1 MVGIASLDGIK
12 KCTRLQ
18 MQPVRKMAIVPR
30 QNPVVRVVAL
40 LDRIISGL
48 QNENVYSRVGMLA
61 STASRSL
68 LARTGGALLGL
79 AVVLV
84 LWQVLT
90 AVTGVIS
97 PARFPTPAEV
107 GSALQQIAGEGY
119 SNGRL
124 HEHVLRSVLLVTMG
138 FVVASSV
145 GVMLGL
151 AMGASRVA
159 EAFIN
164 PIFLMLRPIPPLAW
178 IPLAIVWLG
187 LGDAAKMMVIFVS
200 AFVPSVINSYTGVR
214 QIDPAVFEA
223 AAMLDVKGWR
233 YWREVLIPGA
243 LPSIF
248 TGLRLSLQ
256 ASWTTLVAA
265 ELVGAV
271 AGLGQILNQASQDIF
286 PAMILVGM
294 VSVALCGWAMTQL
307 LGWIEHRVMP
317 WKTS

>member
-1 MVGIASLDGIK
+1 MASASATTNVAPALARAGSPSWARRIGAAVL
-12 KCTRLQ
+12 TL
-18 MQPVRKMAIVPR
+18 AIVL
-30 QNPVVRVVAL
+30 AL
-40 LDRIISGL
+40 WHL
-48 QNENVYSRVGMLA
+48 
-61 STASRSL
+61 
-68 LARTGGALLGL
+68 
-79 AVVLV
+79 
-84 LWQVLT
+84 LT

-97 PARFPTPAEV
+97 PARFATPAEV
-107 GSALQQIAGEGY
+107 GLALKQIAIDGY
-119 SNGRL
+119 GNARL

-145 GVMLGL
+145 GVALGL
-151 AMGASRVA
+151 AMGASRVV
-159 EAFIN
+159 EAFVN
-164 PIFLMLRPIPPLAW
+164 PIFLVLRPIPPLAW

-214 QIDPAVFEA
+214 QIDKPIFEA
-223 AAMLDVKGWR
+223 AAMLDITGAR

-271 AGLGQILNQASQDIF
+271 AGLGSILNQAAQDIY

-294 VSVALCGWAMTQL
+294 ISVALCGWLMTMG
-307 LGWIEHRVMP
+307 LGWLEKKVMP
-317 WKTS
+317 WKAIA

>member
-1 MVGIASLDGIK
+1 MHTAAARPTATRTRVARPLD
-12 KCTRLQ
+12 
-18 MQPVRKMAIVPR
+18 
-30 QNPVVRVVAL
+30 
-40 LDRIISGL
+40 
-48 QNENVYSRVGMLA
+48 
-61 STASRSL
+61 
-68 LARTGGALLGL
+68 ARTGLTRLGTAVLAL
-79 AVVLV
+79 ALV
-84 LWQVLT
+84 LALWHVLT
-90 AVTGVIS
+90 AMTGIIS

-107 GSALQQIAGEGY
+107 GVALRQIAVDGY

-138 FVVASSV
+138 FAVASSV
-145 GVMLGL
+145 GVVLGL
-151 AMGASRVA
+151 AMGASRAV
-159 EAFIN
+159 EAFVN
-164 PIFLMLRPIPPLAW
+164 PVFLVLRPIPPLAW

-214 QIDPAVFEA
+214 QIDKPIFEA
-223 AAMLDVKGWR
+223 AAMLNVKGWR
-233 YWREVLIPGA
+233 YWREVLVPGA

-271 AGLGQILNQASQDIF
+271 AGLGQILNQGAQDIY

-294 VSVALCGWAMTQL
+294 ISVALCGWLMTQG
-307 LGWIEHRVMP
+307 LGWIEQRVMP
-317 WKTS
+317 WRAQG

>member
-1 MVGIASLDGIK
+1 MPAP
-12 KCTRLQ
+12 T
-18 MQPVRKMAIVPR
+18 VPR
-30 QNPVVRVVAL
+30 SLPARAVAAL
-40 LDRIISGL
+40 L
-48 QNENVYSRVGMLA
+48 
-61 STASRSL
+61 
-68 LARTGGALLGL
+68 ALL
-79 AVVLV
+79 VVLA
-84 LWQVLT
+84 LWHALT
-90 AVTGVIS
+90 AVFGVIS
-97 PARFPTPAEV
+97 PARFPNPAEV
-107 GSALQQIAGEGY
+107 GRALQQIAVEGY

-124 HEHVLRSVLLVTMG
+124 HEHALRSIALVTMG
-138 FVVASSV
+138 FLVASSI
-145 GVMLGL
+145 GVALGL

-164 PIFLMLRPIPPLAW
+164 PIFLLLRPIPPLAW

-187 LGDAAKMMVIFVS
+187 LGDAAKLMVIFVS

-214 QIDPAVFEA
+214 QIDKPIFEA
-223 AAMLDVKGWR
+223 AAMLDINGWR

-271 AGLGQILNQASQDIF
+271 AGLGQILNQAAQDIY

-317 WKTS
+317 WKAIA